1 MIDNITHI
9 VRDAFEIN
17 TELSADEYEDIP
29 LSDLPIDSLGFI
41 NFIVDL
47 EDRLSITL
55 PEEYLAINELP
66 DLITFTQMVENIF
79 ILQNK

>member
-29 LSDLPIDSLGFI
+29 LSDLPIDSLCFI